1 MRINPSEKN
10 AEQIV
15 EQFQNKAQVK
25 RMYWEELSVKVKGR
39 NKPEFDK
46 MMEYIREGDEII
58 IPEFARFSG
67 NLPELV
73 KMIEKLTEDG
83 IILISEKEEFNS
95 GTEEGKLQ
103 FKVIKA
109 IAEYEKTLIVQRRR
123 EGIAAAKLEGKYKG
137 YKGKEIPNDF
147 EHYNELYYARRIN
160 VKEIAKHY
168 GVSRPTVYKWLKK
181 LEEEAEKAHN
191 NEEKERTIGES
202 IFPLLRL

>member
-15 EQFQNKAQVK
+15 AQFQNKAQVK

-67 NLPELV
+67 NLMELV
-73 KMIEKLTEDG
+73 KMIEKLNKDG
-83 IILISEKEEFNS
+83 IVLISEKEEFNS

-147 EHYNELYYARRIN
+147 EYYNELYYARRIN

-181 LEEEAEKAHN
+181 LEEKAEKVHN
-191 NEEKERTIGES
+191 DKVKGQSIAES
-202 IFPLLRL
+202 IFPLLRP